1 MQRKIL
7 FALLGLGLGLQVAVA
22 GGISLS
28 PMITEILLP
37 PGSYYEDAITITN
50 TKDEPVIVEA
60 RVLGF
65 MAPDGIP
72 ILLEPELDNYPYSGR
87 DLLTLEPSEQ
97 VVNPGETVIFSYRVE
112 MPEEIDPYG
121 GRYVAAVFKVK
132 PPTPSEAQVVVSTRL
147 AALFMLNPG
156 GNVAPHLTITH
167 TRVYQSE
174 NDPRKIILEALIKND
189 GNLHCTGDQIW
200 GVIHVADQDGYFVD
214 EFPINTHYT
223 LPGTSHLYKETWTAP
238 ENLPSGTY
246 QFRWT
251 ILVFGP
257 GGTESQ
263 RYFFTLPIELN
274 F

>member
-1 MQRKIL
+1 
-7 FALLGLGLGLQVAVA
+7 
-22 GGISLS
+22 
-28 PMITEILLP
+28 MITEILLP

-87 DLLTLEPSEQ
+87 DLLTIEPSEQ
-97 VVNPGETVIFSYRVE
+97 VVNPGETVAFSYRVE
-112 MPEEIDPYG
+112 MPEEVDPYG

-132 PPTPSEAQVVVSTRL
+132 PPASSEAQVVVSTRL

-167 TRVYQSE
+167 THVYQSE

-214 EFPINTHYT
+214 EFPVRTRYT
-223 LPGTSHLYKETWTAP
+223 LPGTSHLYRETWRAP
-238 ENLPSGTY
+238 ETLPSGTY

-257 GGTESQ
+257 AGTESQ
-263 RYFFTLPIELN
+263 RYVITTPIELK